1 MQIAGWE
8 KNSFVDFPG
17 RISCVIFAPGCNF
30 GCWYCHNAGIV
41 DEHIDFAEI
50 LAFLEKRKNLIDGV
64 VFSGGEV
71 TLQKDLADRMRDVKK
86 MGFLVKLDTN
96 GTNPEILKYLI
107 EEGLVDYVAMDIKA
121 PKEKYE
127 LIACKKVDMNKI
139 QESID
144 ILMNGN
150 VDYEFRTT
158 FSPDM
163 VHDDI
168 RQIAK
173 WIAGA
178 KHYSVQQYR
187 TETHLG
193 HLEQKP
199 HTPEYV
205 RQAAEIASAYVP
217 TDVKG
222 L

>member
-30 GCWYCHNAGIV
+30 DCWYCHNAGIK
-41 DEHIDFAEI
+41 DEHIDFADI
-50 LAFLEKRKNLIDGV
+50 LAFLEKRKRYIDGV
-64 VFSGGEV
+64 VFSGGEA
-71 TLQKDLADRMRDVKK
+71 TLQKDLADRMADVKNR
-86 MGFLVKLDTN
+86 GFLVKLDTN
-96 GTNPEILKYLI
+96 GTNPEILKDLI
-107 EEGLVDYVAMDIKA
+107 DRGLVDYVAMDIKA
-121 PKEKYE
+121 PKDKYE
-127 LIACKKVDMNKI
+127 QIICRKTDMNKI
-139 QESID
+139 QASID
-144 ILMNGN
+144 ILKEGR

-158 FSPDM
+158 FSPDL

-173 WIAGA
+173 WIKGA
-178 KHYSVQQYR
+178 KQYSVQQYR

-193 HLEQKP
+193 DLEQKP
-199 HTPEYV
+199 HSPEYV
-205 RQAAEIASAYVP
+205 RQAAEIASAYVK

>member
-30 GCWYCHNAGIV
+30 NCWYCHNAGIK
-41 DEHIDFAEI
+41 DEHINFAEI
-50 LAFLEKRKNLIDGV
+50 LEFLERRKNLIDGV

-71 TLQKDLADRMRDVKK
+71 TLQKDLKERIEEVKNL
-86 MGFLVKLDTN
+86 GFLVKLDTN
-96 GTNPEILKYLI
+96 GTNPEVLRNLI
-107 EEGLVDYVAMDIKA
+107 DSKLVDYVAMDIKA

-127 LIACKKVDMNKI
+127 QIVCRKVDMNKI

-144 ILMNGN
+144 ILMQGK
-150 VDYEFRTT
+150 VPYEFRTT
-158 FSPDM
+158 FSPDLL
-163 VHDDI
+163 HDDI

-173 WIAGA
+173 WISGA
-178 KHYSVQQYR
+178 AHYSVQQYR

-193 HLEQKP
+193 HLDKKP
-199 HTPEYV
+199 HDPEYV
-205 RQAAEIASAYVP
+205 RQAAEIARVYVK
-217 TDVKG
+217 TDIKG

>member
-30 GCWYCHNAGIV
+30 NCWYCHNAGIT

-50 LAFLEKRKNLIDGV
+50 LEFLERRKRYIDGV

-71 TLQKDLADRMRDVKK
+71 TLQKDLEDRMRDVKN

-96 GTNPEILKYLI
+96 GTNPEKLEHLI
-107 EEGLVDYVAMDIKA
+107 NSGLVDYVAMDIKA
-121 PKEKYE
+121 PKDKYE
-127 LIACKKVDMNKI
+127 QIVCRKVDMNKI
-139 QESID
+139 QQSID
-144 ILMNGN
+144 ILKAS
-150 VDYEFRTT
+150 DIEYEFRTT
-158 FSPDM
+158 FSPDL

-173 WIAGA
+173 WITGA

-193 HLEQKP
+193 ELEQKP
-199 HTPEYV
+199 HSPEYV
-205 RQAAEIASAYVP
+205 RQAAEIASAYVK
-217 TDVKG
+217 TEVKG